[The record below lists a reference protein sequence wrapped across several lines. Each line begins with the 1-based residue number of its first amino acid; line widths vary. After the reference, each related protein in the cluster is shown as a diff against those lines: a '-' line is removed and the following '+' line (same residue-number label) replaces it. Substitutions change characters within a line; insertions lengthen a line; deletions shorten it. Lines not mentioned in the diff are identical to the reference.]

1 MDKNSIHYRMYGI
14 LFVIIEKIIFLNKKI
29 FCQNMSR

>member
-1 MDKNSIHYRMYGI
+1 MDKNSIYRIYGI